1 MPAWPQSRV
10 TPFDDPDAR
19 LSAGRFGMWVFLAVL
34 AVFFAAAMIAFI
46 AVRVDLGD
54 SPLWAGAE
62 VPSLPKSLLAST
74 AVLGLASLVLE
85 WARRTIDRGGD
96 PCPALRAA
104 LALGLLFVL
113 LQGWAWID
121 LWQRNLTPTT
131 DLYGWS
137 FYVLTGV
144 HALHVLGGLVAIGW
158 VLGRWHRPAAVP
170 QRRGSVAFTA
180 MYWHFLGIAWIAFYA
195 LLWWAAP

>member
-10 TPFDDPDAR
+10 TPFDDPDER

-34 AVFFAAAMIAFI
+34 AVFFAAAMIALI
-46 AVRVDLGD
+46 AVRIDLGD
-54 SPLWAGAE
+54 SSLWAGAD

-74 AVLGLASLVLE
+74 VVLGLASLVLE
-85 WARRTIDRGGD
+85 WARRTIDRGAD
-96 PCPALRAA
+96 PCPALRAG

-144 HALHVLGGLVAIGW
+144 HALHVLGGLIAIGW
-158 VLGRWHRPAAVP
+158 VLGRWHRPTAMP
-170 QRRGSVAFTA
+170 QRRGSIAFTA
-180 MYWHFLGIAWIAFYA
+180 MYWHFLGVAWLAFYA
-195 LLWWAAP
+195 LLWWAGG